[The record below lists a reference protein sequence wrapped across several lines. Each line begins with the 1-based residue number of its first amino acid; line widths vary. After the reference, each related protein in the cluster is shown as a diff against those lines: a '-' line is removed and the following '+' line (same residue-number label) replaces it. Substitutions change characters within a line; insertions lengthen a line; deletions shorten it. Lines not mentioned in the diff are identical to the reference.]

1 MVGTSGGLIF
11 QLSLP
16 DTTHGGGTHNRQQQQ
31 QQQQQQYTSHTPA
44 SSTNSN
50 SGGAGTVGNPPGC
63 PSRSGGAGGTAGLRR
78 NSVNIAILPIRHIGP
93 VKFIHPF
100 TYQSQVK
107 RKSDFDFGFPRR
119 PLRNSGNNGAAV
131 GSNSATPLGRGLA
144 NSSSLRNKNRMQS
157 VARTFTSTM
166 TLNKSY
172 LLLIGRGID
181 DTMQSSSSNSAYNAS
196 SESGSDT
203 IYNVL
208 LFQ

>member
-1 MVGTSGGLIF
+1 MSLRITFTCFFNITSSSSFCQCKLNPQSF
-11 QLSLP
+11 Q
-16 DTTHGGGTHNRQQQQ
+16 
-31 QQQQQQYTSHTPA
+31 
-44 SSTNSN
+44 
-50 SGGAGTVGNPPGC
+50 
-63 PSRSGGAGGTAGLRR
+63 
-78 NSVNIAILPIRHIGP
+78 